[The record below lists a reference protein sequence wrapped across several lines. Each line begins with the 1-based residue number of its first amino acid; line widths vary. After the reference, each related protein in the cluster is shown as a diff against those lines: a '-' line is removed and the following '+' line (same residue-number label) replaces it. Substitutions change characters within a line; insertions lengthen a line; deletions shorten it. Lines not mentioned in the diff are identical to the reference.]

1 VRGKFGASGL
11 KNPTLPN
18 DYSSPLRRCRRTPA
32 SPAEGRPTGA
42 EHNFTTT
49 PLKCSQPGRACL
61 NFSLALLPSGCHNP
75 LPGLHL
81 WVQMPQYFFTVRAD
95 SADAQ
100 ESAADLRDDAAAFAF
115 ALDLIQAA
123 RAGTL
128 GGSLVKVRDAT
139 RPIVFSIPFLP
150 ASA

>member
-1 VRGKFGASGL
+1 MW
-11 KNPTLPN
+11 TLYVFTGFAGEGMPQPN
-18 DYSSPLRRCRRTPA
+18 
-32 SPAEGRPTGA
+32 TG
-42 EHNFTTT
+42 
-49 PLKCSQPGRACL
+49 S
-61 NFSLALLPSGCHNP
+61 ALMAG
-75 LPGLHL
+75 
-81 WVQMPQYFFTVRAD
+81 QMPQYFFTVRAD
-95 SADAQ
+95 SVDAP

-115 ALDLIQAA
+115 ALDLIRAA